1 VAEGIPLAVKQTKIK
16 EEKTVKTLIVAL
28 AVAVSVTGLAV
39 TDALAFSC
47 PALQKAASDSI
58 ARAEE
63 SAGKIADAQAKG
75 RVLAMVAVAKDL
87 VKASEESHK
96 KAADTKDA
104 KLHFQ
109 SEAQAKAAKALAE
122 MAK

>member
-1 VAEGIPLAVKQTKIK
+1 M
-16 EEKTVKTLIVAL
+16 KTLIVAL
-28 AVAVSVTGLAV
+28 AVAVSVAGLAV

-47 PALQKAASDSI
+47 PALQKAA
-58 ARAEE
+58 E
-63 SAGKIADAQAKG
+63 
-75 RVLAMVAVAKDL
+75 
-87 VKASEESHK
+87 
-96 KAADTKDA
+96 TKDA

>member
-1 VAEGIPLAVKQTKIK
+1 MKTFIAVLAVSLL
-16 EEKTVKTLIVAL
+16 VV
-28 AVAVSVTGLAV
+28 GLAV

-47 PALQKAASDSI
+47 PALQGAANGSI
-58 ARAEE
+58 AAAEQA
-63 SAGKIADAQAKG
+63 AGMIADAQAKG
-75 RVLAMVAVAKDL
+75 RAIATVEVAKSL

-96 KAADTKDA
+96 KAVETKDA

-122 MAK
+122 MR